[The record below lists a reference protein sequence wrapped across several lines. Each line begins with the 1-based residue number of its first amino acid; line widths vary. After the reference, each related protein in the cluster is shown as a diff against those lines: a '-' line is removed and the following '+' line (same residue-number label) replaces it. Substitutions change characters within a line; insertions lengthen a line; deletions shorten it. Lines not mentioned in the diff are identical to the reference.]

1 MQVFRTDRK
10 LFWTNE
16 LKSWALIIVFATA
29 LLFGFQ
35 LFSSTKTDNLLV
47 GIFVLFLIKIADTIT
62 QYHVTEI
69 EIDKLRNE
77 MIFKLYSP
85 MSGEKIKKYELK
97 VVRSE
102 LRHHSGITKL
112 LSSAVTL
119 NLLLTPKDMF
129 RINSRYGFSS
139 KSQDYI
145 LKPALRQTYVVG
157 SLTER

>member
-1 MQVFRTDRK
+1 
-10 LFWTNE
+10 
-16 LKSWALIIVFATA
+16 
-29 LLFGFQ
+29 
-35 LFSSTKTDNLLV
+35 
-47 GIFVLFLIKIADTIT
+47 
-62 QYHVTEI
+62 
-69 EIDKLRNE
+69 

-139 KSQDYI
+139 KALTSIDNT
-145 LKPALRQTYVVG
+145 LK
-157 SLTER
+157 SLNASVTVP